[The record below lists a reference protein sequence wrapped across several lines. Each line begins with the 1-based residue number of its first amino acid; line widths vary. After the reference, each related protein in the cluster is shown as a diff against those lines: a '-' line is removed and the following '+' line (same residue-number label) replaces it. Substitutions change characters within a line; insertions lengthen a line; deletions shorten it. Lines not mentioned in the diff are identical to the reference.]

1 MSPRRFAPLLAAAI
15 LAAAPAAAQ
24 DGTEPIRPGDA
35 LVGRVEAGAHDAF
48 GRGGFRAY
56 HVDLREG
63 QRLVATAESGD
74 FDTYLAVGR
83 LAGPVFDLL
92 KTDDDGGGGTD
103 SRLRFTAPRDGRY
116 LLLVQSYRVDGTGE
130 FRVALAAAPEP
141 TTGAASPLEIGARAE
156 GMLAESDR
164 IDDDW
169 ERFYD
174 VYTFRGTA
182 GQRISASLESVRFDP
197 LLVLGTMRG
206 GEMLRIA
213 TDDDGGA
220 GTDAL
225 LRHTLPEDG
234 EYVLHATSFDANAT
248 GEYVLRLEERATAAA
263 SRRPLAMG
271 ARAEGELDEED
282 PTMDADGS
290 FYEEWT
296 FEGRSGE
303 RVRIRMASGDFDT
316 YLSVGRDEDGEFRE
330 IGNNDDGD
338 EGTDSMLEV
347 VLPADGQYVVR
358 ANSYSAGETGSYT
371 LLMER
376 AGS

>member
-1 MSPRRFAPLLAAAI
+1 VSPRRFAPLLAAAL

-24 DGTEPIRPGDA
+24 EGTEPIRPGDA
-35 LVGRVEAGAHDAF
+35 LAGRVEAGAPDAF

-56 HVDLREG
+56 HADLRAG

-83 LAGPVFDLL
+83 MAGPVFDLL
-92 KTDDDGGGGTD
+92 KADDDGGGGTD

-116 LLLVQSYRVDGTGE
+116 LLLVQSYRADGTGE
-130 FRVALAAAPEP
+130 FRVSLTAAPEP
-141 TTGAASPLEIGARAE
+141 TTGAASPLAIGARVE
-156 GMLAESDR
+156 GELSESDR
-164 IDDDW
+164 VDDDRG
-169 ERFYD
+169 RFYD

-182 GQRISASLESVRFDP
+182 GQRISASLESARFDP
-197 LLVLGTMRG
+197 FLVLGRMHG
-206 GEMLRIA
+206 GEMMRIA
-213 TDDDGGA
+213 TDDDGGP

-225 LRHTLPEDG
+225 LRHTLPEEG
-234 EYVLHATSFDANAT
+234 EYVLHATSFGADET
-248 GEYVLRLEERATAAA
+248 GAYVLSLEERATAAA
-263 SRRPLAMG
+263 SRRPLASE
-271 ARAEGELDEED
+271 AEAEGELDEED

-296 FEGRSGE
+296 FEGRSGQ
-303 RVRIRMASGDFDT
+303 RVRIRMASRDFDT
-316 YLSVGRDEDGEFRE
+316 YLSVGREQEGEFRE

-347 VLPADGQYVVR
+347 TLPADGQYVVR

-371 LLMER
+371 LFMETV
-376 AGS
+376 GS